1 MYGIPQ
7 HHRSEENP
15 KIPGDRMAWLRS
27 SNLLVY
33 DFFAPDLLLLGKSR
47 DLKQLSGSQI
57 TA

>member
-1 MYGIPQ
+1 
-7 HHRSEENP
+7 
-15 KIPGDRMAWLRS
+15 MAWLRS

-33 DFFAPDLLLLGKSR
+33 DFFAPDLLLLGKSK